1 MVSRMKTTVDI
12 SDDLLIEAKKR
23 AVELHRPL
31 RALVEEGLR
40 LRLAAPGA
48 HDRPKIK
55 WVVAEGGAPA
65 AVRER
70 DTMYEWLKNNP

>member
-1 MVSRMKTTVDI
+1 MKTTIDI
-12 SDDLLIEAKKR
+12 ADDLLVEAKKR

-40 LRLAAPGA
+40 LRLATP
-48 HDRPKIK
+48 HIRERPRIK

>member
-1 MVSRMKTTVDI
+1 MKTTVDI
-12 SDDLLIEAKKR
+12 ADDLLVEAKMR

-40 LRLAAPGA
+40 LRLATPRLRE
-48 HDRPKIK
+48 RPKIK

-70 DTMYEWLKNNP
+70 DTMYEWLRGHP

>member
-1 MVSRMKTTVDI
+1 MKTTFDI
-12 SDDLLIEAKKR
+12 TDDLLVEAKKR

-40 LRLAAPGA
+40 LRLAAPRVRE
-48 HDRPKIK
+48 RPKIE

-70 DTMYEWLKNNP
+70 EAMYEWLRSHP

>member
-1 MVSRMKTTVDI
+1 MKTTFDI
-12 SDDLLIEAKKR
+12 TDELLVEAKKR

-40 LRLAAPGA
+40 LRLATPRARE
-48 HDRPKIK
+48 RPKIK

-70 DTMYEWLKNNP
+70 DTMYEWLRSHP